1 MRTAFVHAHV
11 LDAVHGPRPA
21 STVVIDG
28 SRIES
33 VGADGSVDAS
43 SVDEVVDLAGRTLMP
58 GMVTS
63 HFHSTYHELG
73 STPDPLG
80 LDAPPVYLGL
90 IGARNL
96 RTALRCGFTGAVS
109 AGAACDVDASLAKG
123 IADGVIEGPRFIPG
137 GREFS
142 TTGHS
147 NDTAPWYWQLGA
159 SGGIRLCDGA
169 DEFRKKVR
177 EEIKRGARVI
187 KVFLTGGHG
196 TLAPRNRTELTRDEL
211 AAVIDTA
218 HSRGVMVRAHIV
230 NRYALKMALDLGI
243 DIVDHG
249 DELDDECIAQM
260 VEQGTFY
267 VPSVYFPKHFAA
279 TMGAGLGFTEGIAE
293 DLRYAA
299 EVLPRAN
306 AAGVKLVLGD
316 DYGAIGF
323 PHGMYGKELAI
334 YVDDMGIAPLDVIRW
349 ATVHGADLLG
359 QADELG
365 IVEPGRLADLV
376 VVDGDPLAD
385 ISVLGEPANIKAVY
399 KDGKLTG

>member
-33 VGADGSVDAS
+33 VGSDGSVDAS

-80 LDAPPVYLGL
+80 LDAPPVYQGL

-96 RTALRCGFTGAVS
+96 RTALRCGFTGAIS

-147 NDTAPWYWQLGA
+147 NDTAPWYWQRGA
-159 SGGIRLCDGA
+159 SGGIQLCDGPE
-169 DEFRKKVR
+169 EFRKKVR
-177 EEIKRGARVI
+177 EEI
-187 KVFLTGGHG
+187 
-196 TLAPRNRTELTRDEL
+196 
-211 AAVIDTA
+211 
-218 HSRGVMVRAHIV
+218 
-230 NRYALKMALDLGI
+230 
-243 DIVDHG
+243 
-249 DELDDECIAQM
+249 
-260 VEQGTFY
+260 
-267 VPSVYFPKHFAA
+267 
-279 TMGAGLGFTEGIAE
+279 
-293 DLRYAA
+293 
-299 EVLPRAN
+299 
-306 AAGVKLVLGD
+306 
-316 DYGAIGF
+316 
-323 PHGMYGKELAI
+323 
-334 YVDDMGIAPLDVIRW
+334 
-349 ATVHGADLLG
+349 
-359 QADELG
+359 
-365 IVEPGRLADLV
+365 
-376 VVDGDPLAD
+376 
-385 ISVLGEPANIKAVY
+385 
-399 KDGKLTG
+399 